1 MSEDAK
7 SFVIT
12 IDGPAG
18 SGKST
23 TSKEV
28 ASRLGF
34 RHLDSGALYRAIALA
49 LLRASDGTL
58 RLEGLN
64 RSRID
69 DLGLEIRWGDRS
81 PEVWIAG
88 VPVPAA
94 ALRGKA
100 VTGAV
105 SAVAAV
111 PAVRE
116 WLLEA
121 QRSGARAPGLV
132 ADGRDM
138 GSVVFPDADLKVFL
152 KADPE
157 VRARRRLLQ
166 RGGGSPTEGEVEQ
179 EAALILDRDRRD
191 SERDVAPLTVPPD
204 AVVIDTS
211 HVTFEDQVSE
221 IVRRATGLR
230 GAS

>member
-1 MSEDAK
+1 MTEDAK

-88 VPVPAA
+88 VPVPAE
-94 ALRGKA
+94 ALRGRA

-166 RGGGSPTEGEVEQ
+166 RGRGSPTEGEVEQ

-191 SERDVAPLTVPPD
+191 SERDVAPLKVPPD
-204 AVVIDTS
+204 AVVIDTT